1 MQAIF
6 EKYISEVYSS
16 LFENTNKTEEQSDQD
31 ANKFFES
38 ELKKA
43 DVKTITKDYTINL
56 IKTNKTWKIVNDD
69 NLAKSLLDVE
79 SLNNVSNTE
88 NLVTSNPTKE

>member
-6 EKYISEVYSS
+6 EKYISEVYSN
-16 LFENTNKTEEQSDQD
+16 LFANTNNTEEQSDQD

-38 ELKKA
+38 ELKKE
-43 DVKTITKDYTINL
+43 DVKTITKEYTINL
-56 IKTNKTWKIVNDD
+56 IKTNNTWKIVNDD

-79 SLNNVSNTE
+79 SLNNVSNTD